1 MDDVDERTQQRRW
14 LAAARR
20 HHGPSPAAVRRMHRG
35 LRARIDAGEPAPAW
49 EVAPEASPSPAGA
62 RTRVGDWRP
71 WLVGAGLLLAAA
83 LALLWLGRGTQ
94 RELADKSEPNAAGH
108 DAAPQHGARATARE
122 SATAPAPSA
131 PAAAPSA
138 PAPAAAP
145 VGEPTRQSTDRPRSV
160 APAARDPLRASVVEP
175 APEPAPETTTSLD
188 VAGEAAVLRRAKAEI
203 DRAAW
208 DAAAAALDAYAR
220 QYPAGVLAPEA
231 RALRV
236 VVACGRG
243 APQAVER
250 AEEYLRRNPDAPLRE
265 RIGRACAIDP
275 AP

>member
-1 MDDVDERTQQRRW
+1 MDDVDERTQQQRRW

-49 EVAPEASPSPAGA
+49 EPAPAEASAIPAGI
-62 RTRVGDWRP
+62 RTRVGGWRP
-71 WLVGAGLLLAAA
+71 WLLGAGLLLAAA

-94 RELADKSEPNAAGH
+94 RELAHEGDPNAAGH
-108 DAAPQHGARATARE
+108 DAAPQHGARATARG
-122 SATAPAPSA
+122 SATVRAPSA
-131 PAAAPSA
+131 PATAPTAPVSAPEPAAPRGS
-138 PAPAAAP
+138 
-145 VGEPTRQSTDRPRSV
+145 VDRSRSV
-160 APAARDPLRASVVEP
+160 GPAARDPLRASVVEP
-175 APEPAPETTTSLD
+175 SPEPAPETTTSLD
-188 VAGEAAVLRRAKAEI
+188 VAGEAAALRRAKAEI
-203 DRAAW
+203 ERAAW
-208 DAAAAALDAYAR
+208 GAATSALDAYAR
-220 QYPAGVLAPEA
+220 EHPAGVLAPEA